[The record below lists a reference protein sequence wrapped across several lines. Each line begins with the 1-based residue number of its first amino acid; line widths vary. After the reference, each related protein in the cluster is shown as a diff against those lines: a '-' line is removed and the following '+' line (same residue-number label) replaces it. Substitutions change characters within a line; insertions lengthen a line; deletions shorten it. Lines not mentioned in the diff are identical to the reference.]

1 MNYKNGDTEEEENS
15 HSESSKES
23 FNITLCPQDS
33 PACNFAFLRGRGC
46 SVPKIQVCVRKRPLS
61 IKEISQSDPDVI
73 EISQPGHVTV
83 NEPHYL
89 VDLSEFVE
97 SHTFRLDH
105 TFDETVSTSEA
116 SKRP

>member
-1 MNYKNGDTEEEENS
+1 MWI
-15 HSESSKES
+15 
-23 FNITLCPQDS
+23 F
-33 PACNFAFLRGRGC
+33 
-46 SVPKIQVCVRKRPLS
+46 
-61 IKEISQSDPDVI
+61 KEISQNDPDVI

-116 SKRP
+116 SKRLEMLTGTY